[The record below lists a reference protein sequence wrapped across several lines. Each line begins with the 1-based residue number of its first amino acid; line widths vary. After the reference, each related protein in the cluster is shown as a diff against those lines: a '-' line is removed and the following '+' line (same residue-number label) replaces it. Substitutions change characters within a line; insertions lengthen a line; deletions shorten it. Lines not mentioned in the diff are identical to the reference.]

1 VDAWSKKRMSA
12 LPLASYLVEF
22 GSDRADTLAQASR
35 GPRNRGDAAVKI
47 QEAYA
52 QGLEAGKVAGLA
64 LMEAKLDE
72 ERASLSR
79 QLASERQAWVAREAD
94 TLAARLAAGLQD
106 LEARI
111 ADSAAR
117 ALAPILHRDFC
128 DRAIADLRAELDVL
142 LTKDPE
148 LRISVTGPED
158 LLQSLRERLTGKDCT
173 VTYSVGAEPDLR
185 ISAGETVLETRIAA
199 WAAKVAEAVR

>member
-1 VDAWSKKRMSA
+1 MSA

-35 GPRNRGDAAVKI
+35 GPRNRGDAAETAEARAVKV